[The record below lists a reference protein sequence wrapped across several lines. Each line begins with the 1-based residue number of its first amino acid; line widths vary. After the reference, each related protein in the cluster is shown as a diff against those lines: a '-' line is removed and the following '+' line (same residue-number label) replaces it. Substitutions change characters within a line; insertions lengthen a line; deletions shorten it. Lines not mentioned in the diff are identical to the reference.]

1 MSDHLLWVVPIQFSY
16 VTQQVPAQ
24 ALLVTSEHSAIG
36 DCLGLSCRA
45 VWRKYLLMMATCIP
59 SVQWNDIYSAVVPLP
74 ERNYEN
80 YDGGWRIWRIVMV
93 NWAEWHNLHSGSEY
107 WIVMRKTLLH
117 STNYYIIHKY
127 YLGKP
132 SKKVISKISL
142 RSLIFLMYNKSMSP
156 LPLQL
161 ECVSMSAAELE
172 LEILICWVI

>member
-1 MSDHLLWVVPIQFSY
+1 MSCTNTIQLCYTTGPCTSS
-16 VTQQVPAQ
+16 TGDKW
-24 ALLVTSEHSAIG
+24 ALCYRRLSGVIVSGCLEEILAYDGHMYPHSA
-36 DCLGLSCRA
+36 A
-45 VWRKYLLMMATCIP
+45 
-59 SVQWNDIYSAVVPLP
+59 AVVPLP